1 MALWEILSTALGP
14 CMHFLVFSYNRLMI
28 EELSFQS
35 FVSNKQMHVNM
46 QLFLK

>member
-1 MALWEILSTALGP
+1 MELWEILSTAWGP
-14 CMHFLVFSYNRLMI
+14 CVYFLVSSHNRPML

-35 FVSNKQMHVNM
+35 FVSNKQMHVNK